1 MQAFSMITKS
11 GIIFSTSGSLTT
23 ASGMVGRYSRM
34 CDKESWEY
42 FDNIIEIS
50 EEQKIAFEGEVRAII
65 YEVSKLGEKF

>member
-11 GIIFSTSGSLTT
+11 GIIFSTAGSLTT
-23 ASGMVGRYSRM
+23 VSGMVGRYSRM
-34 CDKESWEY
+34 GDKESWEY